1 MIRRLSHS
9 LQQVQG
15 ITLYMQPV
23 QNITVD
29 DRVSRTQYQYT
40 LEDPDS
46 NELNEWTDK
55 FVGKLKGLKEIEDV
69 ATDQQTNARALYL
82 SIDRV
87 TASRLGIAPYTIDN
101 TLYDAYGQRQINTLY
116 TQLNQYHV
124 ILETQPQMAADAV
137 QSRLPLHPV
146 ECFVGSRRARARYRL
161 FQRRPRLRPAPMPP
175 RPRCCTRPRWRR

>member
-1 MIRRLSHS
+1 
-9 LQQVQG
+9 
-15 ITLYMQPV
+15 MQPV

-46 NELNEWTDK
+46 NELNEWTDQ
-55 FVGKLKGLKEIEDV
+55 FVTKLKGLKEIEDV

-82 SIDRV
+82 TIDRV
-87 TASRLGIAPYTIDN
+87 TASRLGIVPNTIDN

-124 ILETQPQMAADAV
+124 ILETQPQWQQTPSNLGYLYV
-137 QSRLPLHPV
+137 QSNASSGSSGVSAVASYSASASASAGSNATHDVGALHPV
-146 ECFVGSRRARARYRL
+146 DRRH
-161 FQRRPRLRPAPMPP
+161 
-175 RPRCCTRPRWRR
+175 